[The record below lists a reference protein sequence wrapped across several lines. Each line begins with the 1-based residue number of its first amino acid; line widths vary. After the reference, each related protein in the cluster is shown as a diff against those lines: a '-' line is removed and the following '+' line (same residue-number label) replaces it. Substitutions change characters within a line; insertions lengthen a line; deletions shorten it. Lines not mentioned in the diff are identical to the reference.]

1 MRWICYL
8 LVPFVFCAV
17 ANASQVQA
25 TAEQQA
31 DYEFAAIEHLIEQE
45 IGKIILTAIYQELGL
60 KINITSYS
68 GNRAQ
73 YAANSGRKAGEIMRI
88 WSYGAENKNLIRVP
102 TPYYSFITSAFT
114 LRNSA
119 INITKA
125 KDLTGYKIARVRGVK
140 HTNNITKNLPKVSNS
155 PSTEAM
161 FKLLQRSQVDIAL
174 TSYIDG
180 IQVLKKLKLEKEIM
194 VSEPLAGFK
203 LYHYI
208 HKDHQALVSTVDN
221 IIKRLE
227 NSGKLAEIIARAE
240 RAVLNTDR
248 SD

>member
-1 MRWICYL
+1 MRWIYYL
-8 LVPFVFCAV
+8 LLPFVLCSV

-25 TAEQQA
+25 TADQQA

-73 YAANSGRKAGEIMRI
+73 YAANSGQKAGEIMRI

-140 HTNNITKNLPKVSNS
+140 HTNNITKNLPKVSDS

>member
-1 MRWICYL
+1 
-8 LVPFVFCAV
+8 
-17 ANASQVQA
+17 
-25 TAEQQA
+25 
-31 DYEFAAIEHLIEQE
+31 
-45 IGKIILTAIYQELGL
+45 
-60 KINITSYS
+60 
-68 GNRAQ
+68 
-73 YAANSGRKAGEIMRI
+73 
-88 WSYGAENKNLIRVP
+88 
-102 TPYYSFITSAFT
+102 
-114 LRNSA
+114 
-119 INITKA
+119 
-125 KDLTGYKIARVRGVK
+125 
-140 HTNNITKNLPKVSNS
+140 
-155 PSTEAM
+155 M

-180 IQVLKKLKLEKEIM
+180 IQVLEKLKLEKEIM

>member
-1 MRWICYL
+1 MRWISFL
-8 LVPFVFCAV
+8 LVLLVFCSV
-17 ANASQVQA
+17 ANASSAQA
-25 TAEQQA
+25 TADQQV
-31 DYEFAAIEHLIEQE
+31 DYEFAAIEYLIEQE

-73 YAANSGRKAGEIMRI
+73 YAANSGQKAGEIMRI
-88 WSYGAENKNLIRVP
+88 WSYGVENKNLIRVP

-114 LRNSA
+114 LRNST

-140 HTNNITKNLPKVSNS
+140 HTNNITKNLPKVSDS

-161 FKLLQRSQVDIAL
+161 FKLLQQGQIDIAL

-180 IQVLKKLKLEKEIM
+180 IQVLKKLKLEKDIM
-194 VSEPLAGFK
+194 VSESLAGFK

-208 HKDHQALVSTVDN
+208 HKDHQALVSKVDN
-221 IIKRLE
+221 IIKRLK
-227 NSGKLAEIIARAE
+227 NNGKLAKIIAQAE
-240 RAVLNTDR
+240 HAVLNTDL
-248 SD
+248 SH